1 MNAVLNQPAFT
12 SNGFAWGDAEYKAP
26 SLFKIHHPFRAR
38 RSLCRETD
46 LSPLRGASVVVIAD
60 DENLR
65 IGALK
70 QRHRFS
76 YRFLLESVATVA
88 KTVTAL
94 AVITA
99 PPEDNGRKHYL
110 EARGWET
117 LVLPRESRLG
127 ANGPQTKTNVDTDL
141 GIETGYLLASTR
153 FDVLLVASGDGDL
166 CVSIARAVARHR
178 PSVRVVT
185 LAVPGSASRE
195 LSVRKELFDGHI
207 AVGSDLMR
215 PIRQER
221 TPNLKVCHV

>member
-1 MNAVLNQPAFT
+1 MNAVLKQPVFT
-12 SNGFAWGDAEYKAP
+12 SNGFAWDGSDYKAP
-26 SLFKIHHPFRAR
+26 SLFKIQHPFRAR

-46 LSPLRGASVVVIAD
+46 LSSLRGASVVVIAD

-76 YRFLLESVATVA
+76 YRFLLESVSTVA

-99 PPEDNGRKHYL
+99 PPEDNGRMHYL
-110 EARGWET
+110 EARGWEAV
-117 LVLPRESRLG
+117 VLPRESRLS
-127 ANGPQTKTNVDTDL
+127 ANGPQMKTNVDVDL
-141 GIETGYLLASTR
+141 AIEVGFRLATTR

-166 CVSIARAVARHR
+166 CVSIARAVGRHR

-207 AVGSDLMR
+207 AAGSDLMR
-215 PIRQER
+215 PIRQEQ
-221 TPNLKVCHV
+221 TLNLKVCHV